1 MHKFLFFTLLCLLPG
16 LLFAQ
21 REQVNIK
28 APNAAP
34 FRKFQYYQ
42 NSHFEVVNGKFNAAL
57 ASSNGYLFE
66 INSLSVKQFKCK
78 TTLNQSQFKVVLID
92 NRMNKTYASSSVSK
106 GKLRVFCKADGSY
119 ELMYSGQLFYEKQR
133 IDIEAV
139 LVGSMAHS
147 KNLKT
152 N

>member
-1 MHKFLFFTLLCLLPG
+1 
-16 LLFAQ
+16 
-21 REQVNIK
+21 
-28 APNAAP
+28 
-34 FRKFQYYQ
+34 
-42 NSHFEVVNGKFNAAL
+42 
-57 ASSNGYLFE
+57 
-66 INSLSVKQFKCK
+66 
-78 TTLNQSQFKVVLID
+78 
-92 NRMNKTYASSSVSK
+92 MNKTYASSSVSK